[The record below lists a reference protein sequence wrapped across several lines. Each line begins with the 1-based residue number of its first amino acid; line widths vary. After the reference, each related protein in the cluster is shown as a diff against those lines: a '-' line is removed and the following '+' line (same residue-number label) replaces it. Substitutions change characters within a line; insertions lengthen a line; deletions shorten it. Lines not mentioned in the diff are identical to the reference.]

1 MTPTKAL
8 SCPGARATLYR
19 EAPSFEGRRTAA
31 VGQFSCDSAEAGAAL
46 LNAARARLSA
56 EGFGAVIGPM
66 DGDTWHSYRLVAESD
81 GSPPFLMEPRSGPHD
96 RAAFEAAGFAP
107 ISDYVS
113 ARARLAD
120 AAAAAPAQ
128 VAGVTI
134 NPWDGA
140 DAGALIE
147 QLYAMSTTA
156 FGANR
161 FFKPIDK
168 AAFLKLYEPV
178 MPFVDPRHVLFAR
191 DAWGGLVGYLFGIPD
206 YLESTKPKTVIL
218 KTYASGLRGVGHALA
233 DAFHARALEM
243 GYTHVIHALMHVD
256 NSSRGRSAMHKADIF
271 RRYALMG
278 LRLAP

>member
-19 EAPSFEGRRTAA
+19 EAPPFEGLRTAA
-31 VGQFSCDSAEAGAAL
+31 VGQFSCDSAEAGAAV
-46 LNAARARLSA
+46 LNAARARLAA

-168 AAFLKLYEPV
+168 AAFLKLYDPV

-191 DAWGGLVGYLFGIPD
+191 DARGGLVGYLFGIPD

-243 GYTHVIHALMHVD
+243 GYEHVIHALMHVD
-256 NSSRGRSAMHKADIF
+256 NSSRGRSAMHKANIF